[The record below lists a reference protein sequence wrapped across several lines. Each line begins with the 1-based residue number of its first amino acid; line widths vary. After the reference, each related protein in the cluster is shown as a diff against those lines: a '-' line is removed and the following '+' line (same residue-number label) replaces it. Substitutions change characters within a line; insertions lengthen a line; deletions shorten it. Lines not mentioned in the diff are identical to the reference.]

1 MAGKGHDNGNAWQVV
16 MGVVC
21 IVCALAA
28 IAGSG
33 AGGQALSILGVHD
46 ASIPGMHAGVEAS
59 GTPSGLP
66 EASADAEASET
77 PSPLWGDAGPLP
89 SIPSR
94 QSQQSQSSQPSQQS
108 SSQGQAQSMQPEDNA
123 IPVAASSPVS
133 YPDALRMA
141 QAATVATPHTDGY
154 DRDSMFGG
162 WAKTRNQCG
171 DGGNTRDLI
180 LARDLKD
187 VAWSKTGCHVQSGML
202 NDPYTGAQIRFTRG
216 KSTSAAIQIDHVVA
230 LQDAWASGAWQW
242 PQEQRVAYAN
252 SPDVLLAVDGPANEA
267 KGSGVASLARGK
279 ADADRKAWNGEVWMP
294 SNTAYQCDYMAKRA
308 WIKNR
313 YGLSMTEGE
322 KSQTVGVLE
331 ACATQSQ
338 AH

>member
-1 MAGKGHDNGNAWQVV
+1 MAGRGHDNGNAWQIV
-16 MGVVC
+16 MGVIC
-21 IVCALAA
+21 IVCALVA

-33 AGGQALSILGVHD
+33 TGQDALSILGVHD
-46 ASIPGMHAGVEAS
+46 ASIPGMRAGVQAS

-66 EASADAEASET
+66 EASADAKASET
-77 PSPLWGDAGPLP
+77 PSPLWGDAGPLTG
-89 SIPSR
+89 IP
-94 QSQQSQSSQPSQQS
+94 SQPSLPSSSQEQPQS
-108 SSQGQAQSMQPEDNA
+108 ASQGQAQSTQSEDNA
-123 IPVAASSPVS
+123 VPVAASSPVS
-133 YPDALRMA
+133 YLDALGMA
-141 QAATVATPHTDGY
+141 RAATIATPHTDGY

-171 DGGNTRDLI
+171 DGGNTRDAI

-242 PQEQRVAYAN
+242 TQEQRVAYAN

-267 KGSGVASLARGK
+267 KGSGVASLAKGK
-279 ADADRKAWNGEVWMP
+279 ADANRKAWNGEVWMP
-294 SNTAYQCDYMAKRA
+294 SNTAYQCNYMAKRA
-308 WIKNR
+308 WIKNTYR
-313 YGLSMTEGE
+313 LSMTERE
-322 KSQTVGVLE
+322 KSQTVSVLE
-331 ACATQSQ
+331 ACSAKN
-338 AH
+338 

>member
-1 MAGKGHDNGNAWQVV
+1 
-16 MGVVC
+16 MGVIC

-33 AGGQALSILGVHD
+33 AGGQALSILGMHD
-46 ASIPGMHAGVEAS
+46 ASIPGMHAGVQAS

-66 EASADAEASET
+66 EASADAKASET
-77 PSPLWGDAGPLP
+77 PSPLWGDAQPLTG
-89 SIPSR
+89 IPS
-94 QSQQSQSSQPSQQS
+94 QPSSSQEQSQSA
-108 SSQGQAQSMQPEDNA
+108 SQGQAQSTQPEDNA
-123 IPVAASSPVS
+123 IPTAASSPVS
-133 YPDALRMA
+133 YTDALRMA
-141 QAATVATPHTDGY
+141 QAATVTQPHTDGY

-308 WIKNR
+308 WIKNT

-331 ACATQSQ
+331 ACAAKSQ
-338 AH
+338 AY